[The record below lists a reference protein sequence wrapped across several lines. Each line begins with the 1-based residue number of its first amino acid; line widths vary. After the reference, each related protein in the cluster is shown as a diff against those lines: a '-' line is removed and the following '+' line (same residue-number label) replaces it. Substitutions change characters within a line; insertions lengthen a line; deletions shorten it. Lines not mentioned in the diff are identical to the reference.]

1 MAKRTDPL
9 PRPAEELDALAA
21 YYSTHDT
28 SSEMEDG
35 EWVDP
40 RPMQTTSLRLPAD
53 VLDAVKALAQ
63 ARGQRYTALI
73 REIIEQVVS
82 GQRLAESDEVVVRI
96 DQRLARIEES
106 VATKSQASDPQRK
119 NRKTLAAQVRQQNLA
134 RRRAVRTAAAA
145 ARAQKINAKTT
156 ARTERRIGRS

>member
-1 MAKRTDPL
+1 MAKRAESL
-9 PRPAEELDALAA
+9 PRAVEELEELAE
-21 YYSTHDT
+21 YYGTNDT

-73 REIIEQVVS
+73 REIIEQAVS
-82 GQRLAESDEVVVRI
+82 GQRLADNDEVVVRI
-96 DQRLARIEES
+96 DQRLARIEKS
-106 VATKSQASDPQRK
+106 VAMKPQAAGLQEKS
-119 NRKTLAAQVRQQNLA
+119 RKTLAARARQRNLA
-134 RRRAVRTAAAA
+134 RRRTAHTAAAHE
-145 ARAQKINAKTT
+145 RALKIDELK
-156 ARTERRIGRS
+156 TERRVGRG

>member
-1 MAKRTDPL
+1 MVKQTESL
-9 PRPAEELDALAA
+9 PRPAEELEALAE

-73 REIIEQVVS
+73 REIIEQVVG
-82 GQRLAESDEVVVRI
+82 GQRFAESDEVVVRI
-96 DQRLARIEES
+96 DERLERIEKS
-106 VATKSQASDPQRK
+106 VTAKPQVPTRQSQTR
-119 NRKTLAAQVRQQNLA
+119 RTLAAKVRQQNLA
-134 RRRAVRTAAAA
+134 RRKVERAAV
-145 ARAQKINAKTT
+145 AREKITKIAAKTD
-156 ARTERRIGRS
+156 RRIGRT